1 MVKNFDHITVVVRD
15 IEAAK
20 GFFAL
25 LGFEE
30 IQSSV
35 ISGKAMED
43 YMGVKDIEAD
53 HITLAIENPHAE
65 VQLLHYR
72 HPNAIVDADSAKLNK
87 LGFNH
92 ICFAVDDIE
101 AEVRRL
107 TAAGVRFRNRIMEFH
122 NRKLV
127 FLCGPE
133 DVTVELAQWL

>member
-1 MVKNFDHITVVVRD
+1 MVKSFDHITVVVRD

-20 GFFAL
+20 SFFAL

-72 HPNAIVDADSAKLNK
+72 HPNAIVDADSANLNK

-107 TAAGVRFRNRIMEFH
+107 TAAGVRLRNRIMEFH

>member
-1 MVKNFDHITVVVRD
+1 MVKSFDHITVVVRD

-20 GFFAL
+20 SFFAL

-72 HPNAIVDADSAKLNK
+72 HPNAIVDADRANLNK

-107 TAAGVRFRNRIMEFH
+107 TAAGVRLRNRIMEFH

>member
-20 GFFAL
+20 SFFAL

-35 ISGKAMED
+35 ISGKAMEY

-72 HPNAIVDADSAKLNK
+72 HPNAIVDADRANLNK

-107 TAAGVRFRNRIMEFH
+107 TAAGVRLRNRIMEFH